1 MPLTFAPENGH
12 MLGGTMVNITG
23 PCFEPNMRVT
33 CRFNTIGKK
42 KNPLFKSPCLYYFKF
57 FSPIEKIDSE
67 GVVLNENRASCIMPW
82 TEAEGWV
89 DFEISLKGGP
99 FYWKGSFYVGTYI

>member
-1 MPLTFAPENGH
+1 MYFS
-12 MLGGTMVNITG
+12 I
-23 PCFEPNMRVT
+23 
-33 CRFNTIGKK
+33 
-42 KNPLFKSPCLYYFKF
+42 LFLYYFHF
-57 FSPIEKIDSE
+57 FSIKKIDSE

-99 FYWKGSFYVGTYI
+99 FYWKGSFYVGTYIHCTIN